1 MSCSLK
7 VAILDYGVGNLYSI
21 TCALKRLGADVNLIE
36 AVKDGLESDA
46 LILPGVGNITAVAEK
61 LSSEKE
67 TIQDYL
73 KAGRPLLGI
82 CLGLQILLEGS
93 EEGDGKGLGIIP
105 GSARRLPKGVKI
117 PHIGWNTLTIVKQHE
132 FVEGIQDGSWV
143 YFVHSYYPS
152 LIEKEPVLAETYYG
166 LTFPSIVGKG
176 ALVGTQFHPE
186 KSAETGKTLLK
197 NFLKMIRR

>member
-1 MSCSLK
+1 VSSSLK

-21 TCALKRLGADVNLIE
+21 TCALKRLGAEVKLIE
-36 AVKDGLESDA
+36 TVKDGLEADA
-46 LILPGVGNITAVAEK
+46 LILPGVGNFTAVAEK

-67 TIQDYL
+67 DIQEYVE
-73 KAGRPLLGI
+73 AGRPLLGI

-93 EEGDGKGLGIIP
+93 EEGDGKGLGLIS
-105 GSARRLPKGVKI
+105 GSARRLLKGVKI
-117 PHIGWNTLTIVKQHE
+117 PHIGWNTLKIVKQHE
-132 FVEGIQDGSWV
+132 FVEGVQDGSWV

-152 LIEKEPVLAETYYG
+152 LTDKELVLAETQYG
-166 LTFPSIVGKG
+166 LTFPSIVGRG

-197 NFLKMIRR
+197 NFLKMVRR

>member
-1 MSCSLK
+1 LI

-21 TCALKRLGADVNLIE
+21 TCALKRLGAEVKLINT
-36 AVKDGLESDA
+36 VKDGLEADA
-46 LILPGVGNITAVAEK
+46 LILPGVGNFTPVAEK
-61 LSSEKE
+61 LSSERE
-67 TIQDYL
+67 TICDYIE
-73 KAGRPLLGI
+73 AGRPLLGI

-93 EEGDGKGLGIIP
+93 EEGDGKGLSLIP

-132 FVEGIQDGSWV
+132 FIEGVQDGSWV

-152 LIEKEPVLAETYYG
+152 LTDKECVLAETHYG
-166 LTFPSIVGKG
+166 LTFPSIVGRD
-176 ALVGTQFHPE
+176 ALIGTQFHPE

-197 NFLKMIRR
+197 NFLKMIKR

>member
-1 MSCSLK
+1 MSSSLK

-21 TCALKRLGADVNLIE
+21 TCALKRLGAEVKLIE
-36 AVKDGLESDA
+36 TVKDGLEADA
-46 LILPGVGNITAVAEK
+46 LILPGVGNFTAVAEK

-67 TIQDYL
+67 DIQEYVE
-73 KAGRPLLGI
+73 AGRPLLGI

-93 EEGDGKGLGIIP
+93 EEGDGKGLGLIS
-105 GSARRLPKGVKI
+105 GSARRLLKGVKI
-117 PHIGWNTLTIVKQHE
+117 PHIGWNTLKIVKQHE
-132 FVEGIQDGSWV
+132 FVEGVQDGSWV

-152 LIEKEPVLAETYYG
+152 LTDKELVLAETQYG
-166 LTFPSIVGKG
+166 LTFPSIVGRG

-197 NFLKMIRR
+197 NFLKMVRR